1 MPAADAPVR
10 DASTEELVSSLI
22 RETAVRLDREDLE
35 GWFELFAQNA
45 SYELNSYSPELR
57 AQTVWWRADRGEL
70 EKQLGE
76 VHEHVRDPAR
86 RLHLVTPMSVTI
98 AGGQV
103 TALSHFVIYRTLP
116 SGESALFAV
125 GRYEDEFVLENGCWR
140 YAVHRAVLE
149 TRVLDAFTHLP
160 L

>member
-70 EKQLGE
+70 EKQLVE
-76 VHEHVRDPAR
+76 VH
-86 RLHLVTPMSVTI
+86 
-98 AGGQV
+98 
-103 TALSHFVIYRTLP
+103 
-116 SGESALFAV
+116 
-125 GRYEDEFVLENGCWR
+125 
-140 YAVHRAVLE
+140 
-149 TRVLDAFTHLP
+149 
-160 L
+160 